1 VYDVIFE
8 NGGAEIFVSVNTR
21 LCVNVALNGFRATGA
36 FISGGGGVTAKC
48 AVASPPRFARGRP
61 DNEY

>member
-21 LCVNVALNGFRATGA
+21 LCVNVA
-36 FISGGGGVTAKC
+36 
-48 AVASPPRFARGRP
+48 
-61 DNEY
+61 